1 MPKLP
6 GPPRKPWSM
15 KWIVI
20 AIILFVGIYS
30 YLTLKYRKPNHS
42 YEPYNDI
49 KQRGLTH
56 NLLTAGYQ
64 RIPLK
69 VDHPTNPQPLPAT
82 AVASNRSGGLPA
94 KLIESLFDQ
103 PALADSY
110 AQLKASAQGN
120 ALMPYTIMAQSLTND
135 ERNQVAAAYA
145 YVQHR
150 TVFIVPE
157 IETLDGKLTTR
168 RRDNP
173 VRLVIPG
180 GTLRPGDYEVSLVGA
195 KSSLGWTLQ
204 VH

>member
-1 MPKLP
+1 
-6 GPPRKPWSM
+6 M

-20 AIILFVGIYS
+20 AIVLFVGIYS

-49 KQRGLTH
+49 KQRGQTH

-64 RIPLK
+64 RIPLQ
-69 VDHPTNPQPLPAT
+69 VDQPTNPHPLSAT
-82 AVASNRSGGLPA
+82 AVDETRPGGLPL
-94 KLIESLFDQ
+94 KLSESLFDQ

-110 AQLKASAQGN
+110 AQVKASAQGN
-120 ALMPYTIMAQSLTND
+120 ALLPYTIMAQSLTHD
-135 ERNQVAAAYA
+135 EKQQVSVAYA
-145 YVQHR
+145 YVQQQ
-150 TVFIVPE
+150 TIFIVPE
-157 IETLDGKLTTR
+157 IEKLDGKLTTR

-180 GTLRPGDYEVSLVGA
+180 GALRPGDYEVILVGA
-195 KSSLGWTLQ
+195 KSSHAWTLQ